1 MGFEPFWYHFW
12 RLGIFYVFEWKIMF
26 LMWEK
31 NRHQSFVFLV
41 TIFSLQITTILSALN
56 FPNFKLKLI
65 ITFDIIAADNFYDN
79 IWNQHILI
87 VNILQCEGNQR
98 GKKSPPTQPHN
109 KTFLGFKK
117 GGYCM
122 VKWKFESSFL
132 EQIIFMDPLG
142 VCSASSL
149 RGIRHL
155 EFYKSK
161 NAYYLSCHFGH
172 FRVIKRVAVQ
182 N

>member
-12 RLGIFYVFEWKIMF
+12 RLGIFDVFAWKIMF

-41 TIFSLQITTILSALN
+41 TIFSLQITTIISALN

-65 ITFDIIAADNFYDN
+65 ITFDIIAVDNFYDH
-79 IWNQHILI
+79 IWNQHILL
-87 VNILQCEGNQR
+87 VKILKYEGNQR
-98 GKKSPPTQPHN
+98 GKKISTHQPTHQPTHPHN

-117 GGYCM
+117 GGYYR
-122 VKWKFESSFL
+122 VKWKVESWFL
-132 EQIIFMDPLG
+132 EPDQKSLWTLFG

-149 RGIRHL
+149 RGIKTVTTDSL
-155 EFYKSK
+155 LTT
-161 NAYYLSCHFGH
+161 AP
-172 FRVIKRVAVQ
+172 
-182 N
+182 